1 VLAEIGTRK
10 VWFAVP
16 GMYGGFS
23 FWLDGTGAGS
33 RPMPESWCRVVEG
46 SGQRHEI
53 TAQGARLVAEG
64 FV

>member
-1 VLAEIGTRK
+1 VVVGPLA
-10 VWFAVP
+10 A
-16 GMYGGFS
+16 S
-23 FWLDGTGAGS
+23 AAGTGSGS
-33 RPMPESWCRVVEG
+33 RLMSESWCRVVEG